1 MLKYLLLVGSGGF
14 VGSILRYLIQVFFQV
29 KGGLSFPI
37 GTLVVNILGC
47 FIIGIL
53 YGLIEKGNVLSPEY
67 RILLTIGFCGGFTTF
82 SSFAFESLQLMKD
95 SSIIYILLYIG
106 LSVFLSIIFAFLGLT
121 IIKMI

>member
-14 VGSILRYLIQVFFQV
+14 VGSILRYLTQVFFQV
-29 KGGLSFPI
+29 KGGSSFPI
-37 GTLVVNILGC
+37 GTLLVNILGC

-53 YGLIEKGNVLSPEY
+53 YGLVEKGNVLSPEY

-95 SSIIYILLYIG
+95 SNTIYILLYIG